1 MKPLRTHDRYDYVP
15 LRGRPDYS
23 WPGGR
28 RLAVY
33 FALNLEHFS
42 FGEGLGAELS
52 PGGPQPDVLNF
63 AWRDYGNRVGAW
75 YMLDAFDALDLPMAA
90 LVNSSMYDYAPALV
104 AACRARGDEIVG
116 HGRTNAERQGH
127 LEEAAERELIGEA
140 TARITE
146 GEGRSPEGWLGPWI
160 SHSHRTPDLLA
171 EAGYRYLLD
180 WCMDDQPIWF
190 RCRGG
195 KRIMAVP
202 YPQEVNDIPAIAA
215 RKMGAPAFADLIIDQ
230 FDEMLELSKDRPL
243 VMGVALHAYLVGQ
256 PHRLKHL
263 KRALRHIAARREEIW
278 LTTPG
283 AIARHCASLPAGRS
297 AGQLASW
304 LRRRIELMK
313 HAPVHRHA
321 RHRDQHLLALADQPR
336 ELPRVGVLR
345 RRRALRRCA
354 AHVHGAAVRR
364 PGARRDRKASS

>member
-1 MKPLRTHDRYDYVP
+1 MKLKTHDRYDYVP
-15 LRGRPDYS
+15 LRGRPDYV
-23 WPGGR
+23 WPGSR

-52 PGGPQPDVLNF
+52 PGGPQPDILNF

-90 LVNSSMYDYAPALV
+90 LANSALYDYAPALV
-104 AACRARGDEIVG
+104 AACRTRGDEIVG
-116 HGRTNAERQGH
+116 HGRTNAERQGQ
-127 LEEAAERELIGEA
+127 LDEAAERELIAEA

-190 RCRGG
+190 RCRNG

-215 RKMGAPAFADLIIDQ
+215 RKMGAPQFADLIIDQ

-256 PHRLKHL
+256 PHRLRHL
-263 KRALRHIAARREEIW
+263 KRALRHIAAHREEIW

-283 AIARHCASLPAGRS
+283 AIARHCASLPAGVV
-297 AGQLASW
+297 
-304 LRRRIELMK
+304 
-313 HAPVHRHA
+313 P
-321 RHRDQHLLALADQPR
+321 
-336 ELPRVGVLR
+336 
-345 RRRALRRCA
+345 
-354 AHVHGAAVRR
+354 
-364 PGARRDRKASS
+364 

>member
-1 MKPLRTHDRYDYVP
+1 MDSAFRRRSEQRRSIAIALSAAVPAALRFAGAVAHRDFRRYVLPMKLKTHDRYDYVP
-15 LRGRPDYS
+15 LRGRPDYA

-42 FGEGLGAELS
+42 FGEGLGAELA

-90 LVNSSMYDYAPALV
+90 LVNSTLYDYAPQLV

-116 HGRTNAERQGH
+116 HGRTNAERQGD
-127 LEEAAERELIGEA
+127 LEEAAERALIEQA
-140 TARITE
+140 TARLTA

-160 SHSHRTPDLLA
+160 SHSPLTPDLLA

-195 KRIMAVP
+195 RRIMAVP

-215 RKMGAPAFADLIIDQ
+215 RKMDAPAFADLIIDQ
-230 FDEMLELSKDRPL
+230 FDEMLDLSKDRPL

-256 PHRLKHL
+256 PHRLRHL

-283 AIARHCASLPAGRS
+283 AIARHCASLPAGVV
-297 AGQLASW
+297 
-304 LRRRIELMK
+304 
-313 HAPVHRHA
+313 P
-321 RHRDQHLLALADQPR
+321 
-336 ELPRVGVLR
+336 
-345 RRRALRRCA
+345 
-354 AHVHGAAVRR
+354 
-364 PGARRDRKASS
+364 